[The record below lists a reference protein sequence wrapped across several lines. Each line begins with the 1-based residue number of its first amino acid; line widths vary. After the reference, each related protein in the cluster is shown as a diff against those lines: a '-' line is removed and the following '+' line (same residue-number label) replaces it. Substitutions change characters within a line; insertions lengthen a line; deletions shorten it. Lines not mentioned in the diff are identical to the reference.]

1 MIIKGCEAMTISHY
15 LGLLGGLALFLF
27 GMELLSEGLTEGL
40 GERLEIFLLKLT
52 NHKWKAIGVGTLLTC
67 LIQSSSAMSVI
78 LIGFLNAHIMSLK
91 RAIWVMMG
99 ANIGTTIT
107 GQMIAL
113 DIGMFA
119 PLLAFVGVCLYLISH
134 GIKHLCGQVMM
145 ALGLLFMGLEMMA
158 QSMLPL
164 QHSSTFVNA
173 LMHIQNPIWGVCIGM
188 LFTALIQSSSASIG
202 ILQILASKQLISF
215 HQAVYLILGFDLGTC
230 ITGFL
235 ASLKGSRNGKRLALF
250 HFLFNVVGAISFL
263 IISQMIPLI
272 DWIAGWTPLSPLHQ
286 IANMH
291 TFYNMM
297 TTFIVLLCEPYLI
310 HTIQWIYPYHH
321 KK

>member
-1 MIIKGCEAMTISHY
+1 MTISHY
-15 LGLLGGLALFLF
+15 LGLIGGLALFLF
-27 GMELLSEGLTEGL
+27 GMEMLSEGLTAGV
-40 GERLEIFLLKLT
+40 GEKLEVILLKLT
-52 NHKWKAIGVGTLLTC
+52 NHKFKAIGVGTLLTC

-119 PLLAFVGVCLYLISH
+119 PIIAFVGVFFYFLKKEFY
-134 GIKHLCGQVMM
+134 HLCGQVMV

-164 QHSSTFVNA
+164 QHSPTFVDF
-173 LMHIQNPIWGVCIGM
+173 LMHIQNPVLAVCAGM
-188 LFTALIQSSSASIG
+188 IFTAIIQSSSASIG
-202 ILQILASKQLISF
+202 ILQILVLQNLMSF
-215 HQAVYLILGFDLGTC
+215 HQATYFIFGFDLGTC
-230 ITGFL
+230 ITGFI
-235 ASLKGSRNGKRLALF
+235 ASLSGCRNGKRLALF
-250 HFLFNVVGAISFL
+250 HFLFNAVGALSFL
-263 IISQMIPLI
+263 VLCQVFPLI
-272 DWIAGWTPLSPLHQ
+272 DWIAQLTPLSPLHQ

-291 TFYNMM
+291 TFYNIM
-297 TTFIVLLCEPYLI
+297 TTLIVLFCEPYLI
-310 HTIQWIYPYHH
+310 QMIQWIYPYHH
-321 KK
+321 QNDVKEGKK